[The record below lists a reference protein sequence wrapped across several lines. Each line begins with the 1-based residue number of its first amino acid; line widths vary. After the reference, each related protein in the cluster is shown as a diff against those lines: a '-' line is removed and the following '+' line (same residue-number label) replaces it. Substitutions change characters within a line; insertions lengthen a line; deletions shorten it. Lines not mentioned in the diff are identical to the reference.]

1 MRFMRLITTF
11 IFLSF
16 ASAALFAQDI
26 ASFEKRITMK
36 KLPNGLTI
44 LIMERPEAPVFSFF
58 TYVKAGAT
66 QDPEGQSGLAHMFE
80 HMAFKGT
87 DKIGTTN
94 YAAEKLA
101 LDQVDAA
108 YKAWDKERSKQ
119 VGKDQKKVDELK
131 KTFDAAV
138 EKAQQY

>member
-1 MRFMRLITTF
+1 MRVPRL
-11 IFLSF
+11 LSAVLLAVF
-16 ASAALFAQDI
+16 VCSAMLAQDI

-58 TYVKAGAT
+58 TYVKAGST
-66 QDPEGQSGLAHMFE
+66 QDPEGQAGLAHMFE

-94 YAAEKLA
+94 YAKEKPL
-101 LDQVDAA
+101 LDQIDAA
-108 YKAWDKERSKQ
+108 YK
-119 VGKDQKKVDELK
+119 
-131 KTFDAAV
+131 
-138 EKAQQY
+138 